1 RMQALCSPPAASV
14 ERRQGEEA
22 VAANTRPRPPW
33 QGLRH
38 LLAEKRELYE
48 RYRQLANVFEDADL
62 QALLRQL
69 LHEEEVHQ
77 DQIVELIVKVDSHVH
92 TP

>member
-1 RMQALCSPPAASV
+1 
-14 ERRQGEEA
+14 
-22 VAANTRPRPPW
+22 
-33 QGLRH
+33 
-38 LLAEKRELYE
+38 LLAEKRGLYE
-48 RYRQLANVFEDADL
+48 QYRQLANVFEDAEL

-92 TP
+92 TA